1 MRPVAAVVAA
11 FYRGIAA
18 LQESGRLYQMETLVK
33 TRLGPVPFF
42 GQVAAQTIT
51 MSSRSGTQPGVI
63 TIADTFEHFIG

>member
-18 LQESGRLYQMETLVK
+18 LQKSGPLYQMEIFVK
-33 TRLGPVPFF
+33 HRPGTAPFLGKV
-42 GQVAAQTIT
+42 VAQTI
-51 MSSRSGTQPGVI
+51 SKLIRSGTQPGVI